1 VVEILTHAIFLA
13 LSGSKLIL
21 VIDDEEKILSVVSSM
36 LHTLR
41 YECYAAVDGVEGC
54 NEYFRAKADSRPF
67 SAVLLDTT
75 IPNGISGEEALK
87 LILAEDPD
95 ARVILCSGYADGDLF
110 EKPGATWIQSSGV
123 AGVQELQ
130 NEIRVAVHLTS
141 AGVTPVASMWEP
153 SSTWI
158 SG

>member
-54 NEYFRAKADSRPF
+54 NEYFRAKANSRPF

-110 EKPGATWIQSSGV
+110 EKPEQLGFKA
-123 AGVQELQ
+123 QELP
-130 NEIRVAVHLTS
+130 EFRSCRTKS
-141 AGVTPVASMWEP
+141 ALP
-153 SSTWI
+153 SS
-158 SG
+158 SLALG